1 MEASVEISMYPLNK
15 EYVIFIKDFIDNIN
29 KNPKLIVETNGMST
43 QIFGDYFEIMNT
55 LTKEIYNSY
64 QKAGTAVFVM
74 KIVNAFLKN

>member
-15 EYVIFIKDFIDNIN
+15 EYITYIKDFIENIN

-55 LTKEIYNSY
+55 LTKEMHDSY
-64 QKAGTAVFVM
+64 VKAGASVFVL
-74 KIVNAFLKN
+74 KIVNAFLKK

>member
-15 EYVIFIKDFIDNIN
+15 EYVIYIKEFIDNIN

-55 LTKEIYNSY
+55 LTKEMHDSY
-64 QKAGTAVFVM
+64 VKAGTSIFIL
-74 KIVNAFLKN
+74 KIVNAFLKQ